1 MAEKT
6 ANGRADNGFPPML
19 MPLGLEALMEMNRP
33 ALSVMAEV
41 NGKVYEN
48 LATLNKSW
56 VAFVNRRLKEDFAMP
71 KHLAE
76 CRTVQ
81 DMYSVY
87 ADFFQTAVADYQSG
101 LEQMSKLGKAMA
113 EETAQAVQTRF
124 EESARA
130 AAAQLKSVG
139 TTSQPN

>member
-6 ANGRADNGFPPML
+6 TNGRADNGFPPML
-19 MPLGLEALMEMNRP
+19 LPFGLEALMEMNRP
-33 ALSVMAEV
+33 ALSAMAEV

-71 KHLAE
+71 KQLAE

-81 DMYSVY
+81 EMYSVY
-87 ADFFQTAVADYQSG
+87 ADFFQTAVTDYQSG

-113 EETAQAVQTRF
+113 EETAQAVQTRL
-124 EESARA
+124 EETARAARPQESARA
-130 AAAQLKSVG
+130 ARSH
-139 TTSQPN
+139 S

>member
-6 ANGRADNGFPPML
+6 TNGRADNGFPPML
-19 MPLGLEALMEMNRP
+19 MPFGLEALMEMNRP
-33 ALSVMAEV
+33 ALSAMAEV

-71 KHLAE
+71 KQLAE

-113 EETAQAVQTRF
+113 EETAQAVQTRL
-124 EESARA
+124 EEGARV

-139 TTSQPN
+139 AVSQPN

>member
-6 ANGRADNGFPPML
+6 TNGRADNGFPPMML
-19 MPLGLEALMEMNRP
+19 PFGLEALMEMNRP
-33 ALSVMAEV
+33 ALSAMAEV

-71 KHLAE
+71 KQLAE

-81 DMYSVY
+81 EMYSVY
-87 ADFFQTAVADYQSG
+87 ADFFQTAVTDYQSE

-113 EETAQAVQTRF
+113 EETAQAVQARL

-130 AAAQLKSVG
+130 ARPHS
-139 TTSQPN
+139 